1 MGLNRAAFRLD
12 MSQGKSECSPVSIW
26 IKVLLPILQETS
38 AKFGDL
44 PFCDE
49 TTLGVILKESNQGKF
64 YLDSTVRPVQRSTG
78 YELQKEYYT
87 CKQCT
92 HAVKNDL

>member
-64 YLDSTVRPVQRSTG
+64 YLDSTVHSVQRSTG

-87 CKQCT
+87 CK
-92 HAVKNDL
+92 